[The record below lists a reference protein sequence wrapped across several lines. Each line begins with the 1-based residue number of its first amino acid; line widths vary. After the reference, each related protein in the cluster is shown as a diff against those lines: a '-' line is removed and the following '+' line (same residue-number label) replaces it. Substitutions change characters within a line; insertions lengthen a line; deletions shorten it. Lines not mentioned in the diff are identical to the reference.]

1 MRKGRTKMRKV
12 FELEDLDCANCAAK
26 MAEGIR
32 KIEGVTYADINFLT
46 QKLTIEAEDG
56 TFDEI
61 LKRAAK
67 VCKKIE
73 PDCRIKL

>member
-1 MRKGRTKMRKV
+1 MRKT

-32 KIEGVTYADINFLT
+32 KIEGVSFADVNFLT
-46 QKLTIEAEDG
+46 QKLTVEAEEG
-56 TFDEI
+56 KFDEI
-61 LKRAAK
+61 MKKAAK

-73 PDCRIKL
+73 PDCHIKF